1 MHRTIPGSI
10 RTLRHRSSDRLS
22 SEDASAEDAGG
33 CKGGGGAAKAS
44 WIFPHLAALRQSLHH
59 FIPIGEDDGY
69 LEGEDD
75 SYLVSQ
81 RQHLQC
87 PKSQPMCISVNA
99 FTITEYLDN
108 QNSIMPAVSE
118 EALRTWGSEL
128 RDSKVSLVE
137 RTHAMWGLR
146 CAHKASATP
155 LMVAFLTEVHPPEP
169 ASNAFLQHETAYSL
183 GQSGDTSAVADLE
196 KALRDSHHE
205 PIVRHEAAEALAA
218 LASAPGANIAH
229 IKKVLTEFRNINIDA
244 IAETCEV
251 GLGRVAWIESG
262 KNKVADPAAEL
273 ARSKFPNI
281 HVDPAPAFEPTA
293 GHSIAE
299 LRRIIL
305 SPSEPLFSR
314 YQALY
319 SLRNAAVATSPPP
332 SEVVDA
338 LCAGVAAPGSALL
351 RHQVAFILGEL
362 SIPCTGDALIA
373 RLQDAKEAAWV
384 RHESALGLG
393 KVLRAAE
400 AEEKEGK
407 QAQRVRDALV
417 AGCKDPEPVVRDSC
431 IVALDVPA
439 YLASHER
446 F

>member
-1 MHRTIPGSI
+1 
-10 RTLRHRSSDRLS
+10 
-22 SEDASAEDAGG
+22 
-33 CKGGGGAAKAS
+33 
-44 WIFPHLAALRQSLHH
+44 
-59 FIPIGEDDGY
+59 
-69 LEGEDD
+69 
-75 SYLVSQ
+75 
-81 RQHLQC
+81 
-87 PKSQPMCISVNA
+87 
-99 FTITEYLDN
+99 
-108 QNSIMPAVSE
+108 MPAVSE

-146 CAHKASATP
+146 GAHKASATP

-183 GQSGDTSAVADLE
+183 GQCGDTSAVADLE

-362 SIPCTGDALIA
+362 SIPRTGDALIA
-373 RLQDAKEAAWV
+373 RLQDAKEAPWV

>member
-22 SEDASAEDAGG
+22 SEDASAEDA
-33 CKGGGGAAKAS
+33 AVRS
-44 WIFPHLAALRQSLHH
+44 DHPEVRQ
-59 FIPIGEDDGY
+59 
-69 LEGEDD
+69 
-75 SYLVSQ
+75 VTA
-81 RQHLQC
+81 
-87 PKSQPMCISVNA
+87 VNA
-99 FTITEYLDN
+99 FATMVSYEVKMTVSGQSKLSVSTDFVFEVNQPQAQASPHHITHYQLVSESEFTCLLFTLPA
-108 QNSIMPAVSE
+108 IMPAVSE

-146 CAHKASATP
+146 GAHKASATP

-183 GQSGDTSAVADLE
+183 GQCGDTSAVADLE

-362 SIPCTGDALIA
+362 SIPRTGDALIA
-373 RLQDAKEAAWV
+373 RLQDAKEAPWV

>member
-1 MHRTIPGSI
+1 MS
-10 RTLRHRSSDRLS
+10 
-22 SEDASAEDAGG
+22 
-33 CKGGGGAAKAS
+33 
-44 WIFPHLAALRQSLHH
+44 
-59 FIPIGEDDGY
+59 
-69 LEGEDD
+69 
-75 SYLVSQ
+75 
-81 RQHLQC
+81 
-87 PKSQPMCISVNA
+87 
-99 FTITEYLDN
+99 
-108 QNSIMPAVSE
+108 AVSE

-229 IKKVLTEFRNINIDA
+229 IKEVLTEFRNINIDA

-251 GLGRVAWIESG
+251 GLGRVEWIESG